1 VCVFANLPYLV
12 SNTVWTISIV
22 LEMKEPKTV
31 TPHVR
36 ADITFPFYILL
47 YLSFWTN
54 VMHYVFTDLF
64 DRSLCFKS
72 GDDHILVPLHPA
84 PGTHAFKSSSQDPE
98 ERCSS
103 SLLEP
108 NKGNVQKQPHLKT
121 SRSAPHFSCHPHRLL
136 HHGR

>member
-1 VCVFANLPYLV
+1 
-12 SNTVWTISIV
+12 
-22 LEMKEPKTV
+22 MKDTKTV

-108 NKGNVQKQPHLKT
+108 NKGNVQKQPHLQEKVAIKNFF
-121 SRSAPHFSCHPHRLL
+121 RNQYL
-136 HHGR
+136 GI